1 MSKEIISE
9 VSRMKNLFGY
19 KRGVVI
25 SEQANNSDALAKQI
39 YDELSKAS
47 KFSVTHGGTNEKD
60 FENAIKKIN
69 SKEVLDKLNNLL
81 TKTGGVGGL
90 IQSQFSDDEK
100 YIPFLRRMGNHFY
113 TLGIWVKNWYKPNGF
128 KLPQLSPNSA
138 TSTTA
143 PATTTPDTAPATTN
157 KSNTPKFT
165 PEPKTLDD
173 QNNVL
178 KKGMTGSK
186 IKQLQQFIGLTGKSG
201 QPLITG
207 NFGGLTDTKL
217 KELYPNEYSTDKG
230 VNLTLFNKITSL
242 KKQVTNVDKVEP
254 AKPVQ
259 PIDPTTMQPIQP
271 TNATQT
277 VTAPAVTG
285 VNQSAATTPGDYYK
299 TLYNAGLI
307 QGEGNNRVRYK
318 GPELNDEQQKLLT
331 QYMDSAGYDFNRKGR
346 DKRLVYVK
354 R

>member
-1 MSKEIISE
+1 M
-9 VSRMKNLFGY
+9 
-19 KRGVVI
+19 
-25 SEQANNSDALAKQI
+25 A
-39 YDELSKAS
+39 
-47 KFSVTHGGTNEKD
+47 
-60 FENAIKKIN
+60 
-69 SKEVLDKLNNLL
+69 
-81 TKTGGVGGL
+81 
-90 IQSQFSDDEK
+90 
-100 YIPFLRRMGNHFY
+100 NHFY
-113 TLGIWVKNWYKPNGF
+113 TLGIWVKNYDKPDGF
-128 KLPQLSPNSA
+128 KIPQLSPNSA

-143 PATTTPDTAPATTN
+143 PATTTPAATN
-157 KSNTPKFT
+157 KPNAPKFT

-254 AKPVQ
+254 AKPAQ

-277 VTAPAVTG
+277 VTAPAVPA

-331 QYMDSAGYDFNRKGR
+331 QYMDSAGYDFYRKGG